1 LFLQDGGHL
10 PRLRRQLSIMV
21 EGSNM
26 NLDQGTVNIVLLIS
40 SVLAI
45 TAGAFVLWGVGG
57 ALITFG
63 VFGLVGMWIAN
74 GI

>member
-1 LFLQDGGHL
+1 
-10 PRLRRQLSIMV
+10 
-21 EGSNM
+21 M

-74 GI
+74 EI